1 MIVCDN
7 VTGTDAARYN
17 VTSDCALF
25 DFFIYTVASGS
36 LCAFGLVGNAVSF
49 TVLWRDRAGG
59 GATSFLLRAMAVADS
74 LVLVAAVPL
83 YVLSPLALA
92 QMPGASSTYIGIYY
106 AAMPY
111 LWPCYLIPYTGTI
124 FLTVLVS
131 LQRFFAVCR
140 PYSSVGS
147 CNKRQMRIHVAA
159 IVVFAVVY
167 NIPRFF
173 EYTHFEYCVGLNQ
186 SRNAFGISAFGS
198 NQTYRIV
205 YTNVMYIVVM
215 HGGPLLCLGFLNV
228 KLIKALK
235 ERQRKRA
242 EMGKGGYQQD
252 ITFVLI
258 GVICVFMFC
267 QTPTMVDH
275 LLWTFVDDSLRQCGH
290 WHYYYTAVGDFL
302 GILNSSLNFVVYV
315 LASRRF
321 RQNLVSSCG
330 GPYKPVALR
339 MDERTQANAG

>member
-1 MIVCDN
+1 MIVCVN
-7 VTGTDAARYN
+7 VTGTEAAKYN
-17 VTSDCALF
+17 VTTDCALF

-36 LCAFGLVGNAVSF
+36 LCAFGLVGNAISF
-49 TVLWRDRAGG
+49 SVLWRDGGGGG
-59 GATSFLLRAMAVADS
+59 GATSFLLRAMAIADS

-83 YVLSPLALA
+83 YVISPIPQLTGALR
-92 QMPGASSTYIGIYY
+92 SYIDFYY

-131 LQRFFAVCR
+131 LQRYFAVCR

-147 CNKRQMRIHVAA
+147 CTKAQMRMHVAA

-173 EYTHFEYCVGLNQ
+173 EYTKVEYCVGQNQ
-186 SRNAFGISAFGS
+186 SRYAFDINAFGS
-198 NQTYRIV
+198 NQIYRIL
-205 YTNVMYIVVM
+205 YTNILYVVVM

-235 ERQRKRA
+235 ERQRKRT

-275 LLWTFVDDSLRQCGH
+275 LLWTFVDDSQRVCGH
-290 WHYYYTAVGDFL
+290 WHYYYTAVGDLL

-321 RQNLVSSCG
+321 RQNLASSCSLN
-330 GPYKPVALR
+330 KPVALR
-339 MDERTQANAG
+339 MDDRSLVNAG